1 MRVSVMSHLRS
12 LTYPYLLLVARG
24 FSRAGQGTPDEA
36 RASRYI
42 LKDYVNAKLLY
53 CHPPPDVESDSFN
66 EETRALSLERVA
78 GKKRAPVT
86 RVGKDAITFIP
97 TGNPTSSNGTEGSV
111 IQGTG
116 RRSNALDQD
125 FFENDTNLSA
135 RPFVQGGD
143 RSGAEISRVQLYPH
157 QRVIADDGTPLTGKA
172 RIVEGG
178 QGPGKKHHKKVKRVK
193 QRSGAGYD

>member
-1 MRVSVMSHLRS
+1 MHPS
-12 LTYPYLLLVARG
+12 PVARG

-53 CHPPPDVESDSFN
+53 CHPPPDVNSDSFN

-86 RVGKDAITFIP
+86 RVGKDSITFIP
-97 TGNPTSSNGTEGSV
+97 TDKPTSPNGTDAPV

-116 RRSNALDQD
+116 RRSNALDKD

-135 RPFVQGGD
+135 RPFIQGGGQ
-143 RSGAEISRVQLYPH
+143 SGAVISRVLLYPH
-157 QRVIADDGTPLTGKA
+157 QHAVADDGTPLSRKA
-172 RIVEGG
+172 IMAGG
-178 QGPGKKHHKKVKRVK
+178 PQGSGKKNHKKAKKVK